1 MCRPTGEL
9 VAAVVSPAVPR
20 GTHISLNRKG
30 TALVVALVNL
40 GLIATAIAKPM
51 PGDGPGVFLVMVMS
65 GIVGALLGGFLAGGS
80 SDLDPLDEVL
90 RQLHLDDG
98 DRRNEKSRRST
109 RR

>member
-1 MCRPTGEL
+1 
-9 VAAVVSPAVPR
+9 VAAAVVSPAVPR

-51 PGDGPGVFLVMVMS
+51 PGDGPVLFLVMVIS
-65 GIVGALLGGFLAGGS
+65 GMVGALLGGFLAGSS

-90 RQLHLDDG
+90 PQLHLADG